1 VSDTGAEGTQQAAP
15 AVDLSGIESRIS
27 ELGQEMNQRFEQFQP
42 AQQDQG
48 QGFGEEPDY
57 SAFDY
62 GQQEPGFQYGEQQQP
77 QQPDQNQEGMQLL
90 QKMVSDAT
98 QQAIGPLMQRF
109 EQQDTQQRTDQW
121 EQQVDAFEQKYQLDD
136 QASEQLAG
144 KAYEIA
150 GQLAGEM
157 LQWLPPQA
165 QQALKQTNT
174 DLAELIATR
183 PGFLENVFLAGRA
196 QSSAE
201 QETPA
206 STSQGTELEQ
216 GGGAAVSS
224 DQEPGS
230 QWLGSGQKERSL
242 DQVLGW

>member
-1 VSDTGAEGTQQAAP
+1 VSEQGAEGTQQAAP
-15 AVDLSGIESRIS
+15 QVDLSGIESRIS

-42 AQQDQG
+42 APQQQDQ
-48 QGFGEEPDY
+48 QFGEPDY
-57 SAFDY
+57 FDGY
-62 GQQEPGFQYGEQQQP
+62 TQQEPGFQYGEPQQQEQAP
-77 QQPDQNQEGMQLL
+77 QEGMQLL
-90 QKMVSDAT
+90 QKMVADAT

-109 EQQDTQQRTDQW
+109 EQQDTQARTQQW
-121 EQQVDAFEQKYQLDD
+121 EQQIDAFEQKYQLDD

-144 KAYEIA
+144 QAYEVA
-150 GQLAGEM
+150 GQLAEEM

-165 QQALKQTNT
+165 QQALQQTNT
-174 DLAELIATR
+174 NLAELIATR
-183 PGFLENVFLAGRA
+183 SGFLENVFLAGRA
-196 QSSAE
+196 QASAE

-224 DQEPGS
+224 DQGPGS
-230 QWLGSGQKERSL
+230 QWLGGGDGGPKSL

>member
-1 VSDTGAEGTQQAAP
+1 MSEQGAEGTQAAAP

-42 AQQDQG
+42 APAQQE
-48 QGFGEEPDY
+48 QGFEDFSG
-57 SAFDY
+57 FDY
-62 GQQEPGFQYGEQQQP
+62 GQQEPDFQYGQPQVQQP
-77 QQPDQNQEGMQLL
+77 AQEQPNQEGMQLL
-90 QKMVSDAT
+90 QNMVGQAV
-98 QQAIGPLMQRF
+98 QQAIAPLNQRF
-109 EQQDTQQRTDQW
+109 EAQDTQARTQAW

-150 GQLAGEM
+150 GQLADELG
-157 LQWLPPQA
+157 QWLPPQA
-165 QQALKQTNT
+165 AQALKQANVN
-174 DLAELIATR
+174 LAELIATR

-196 QSSAE
+196 QASAE

-206 STSQGTELEQ
+206 STSQGTQLEQ
-216 GGGAAVSS
+216 GGGAAVS
-224 DQEPGS
+224 DTGTPGD
-230 QWLGSGQKERSL
+230 QWLGSGQGQSRSL